1 METFRKLF
9 IAAALAGLLSGLFI
23 TVVHEFS
30 TTRVIIAAE
39 AFEGAGEDAAPAA
52 GTAADTAN
60 ATVVATEE
68 AAGHD
73 HGGEA
78 WGPEDGWERTFYT
91 GLADVLTGIGFAL
104 VLLAGFR
111 IWGGRITWRT
121 GLAWG
126 LAGFA
131 AVVAAPGL
139 GLPPELPGTA
149 AAELGDRQVWW
160 IATAVLTAGGLG
172 LIFLGQR
179 FWMAVLGIVFLI
191 LPHAI
196 GAPQPAEHTMLAPA
210 HMAHQFIVAATIV
223 GLLFWA
229 VLGTLSGYFYNRFF
243 EDARA

>member
-9 IAAALAGLLSGLFI
+9 MAAALSGLISGLFI
-23 TVVHEFS
+23 AVVHEVS

-39 AFEGAGEDAAPAA
+39 AYEGAAPVAE
-52 GTAADTAN
+52 
-60 ATVVATEE
+60 ATGDSA
-68 AAGHD
+68 AAGHEHEEGAAAHSHD
-73 HGGEA
+73 GEA
-78 WGPEDGWERTFYT
+78 WAPADGWQRTLST
-91 GLADVLTGIGFAL
+91 TVADILTGIGFAL
-104 VLLAGFR
+104 VLLAGYR

-139 GLPPELPGTA
+139 GLPPELPGTEA
-149 AAELGDRQVWW
+149 AALADRQAWW

-179 FWMAVLGIVFLI
+179 FWMAVLGIVAI
-191 LPHAI
+191 VLPHAI
-196 GAPQPAEHTMLAPA
+196 GAPQPAEHVMLAPA
-210 HMAHQFIVAATIV
+210 SMAHDFVVAATIV

-229 VLGTLSGYFYNRFF
+229 SLGTLTGYFYNRFF

>member
-30 TTRVIIAAE
+30 TSRVIIAAE
-39 AFEGAGEDAAPAA
+39 AFEGAGEEAAPVE
-52 GTAADTAN
+52 GTAAA
-60 ATVVATEE
+60 ATEE
-68 AAGHD
+68 AAGHE
-73 HGGEA
+73 HGGDA
-78 WGPEDGWERTFYT
+78 WAPEDGWERTFYT
-91 GLADVLTGIGFAL
+91 GLADVLTGIGFSL
-104 VLLAGFR
+104 VLLAGYR
-111 IWGGRITWRT
+111 IWGGRMTWRT
-121 GLAWG
+121 GLFWG

-139 GLPPELPGTA
+139 GLPPELPGTEA
-149 AAELGDRQVWW
+149 AALGDRQVWW
-160 IATAVLTAGGLG
+160 ISTAVLTAGGLG

-179 FWMAVLGIVFLI
+179 FWMAVLGVVFLI

-210 HMAHQFIVAATIV
+210 HMAHQFVVAATIV

-229 VLGTLSGYFYNRFF
+229 VLGATSGYFYNRFF
-243 EDARA
+243 EDARG

>member
-9 IAAALAGLLSGLFI
+9 IAAALSGLLSGLFI

-30 TTRVIIAAE
+30 TSRVIIAAE
-39 AFEGAGEDAAPAA
+39 AFEGTGEEAAPTDD
-52 GTAADTAN
+52 TAATA
-60 ATVVATEE
+60 TTEE

-73 HGGEA
+73 HGGDA
-78 WGPEDGWERTFYT
+78 WAPEDGWERTFYT

-139 GLPPELPGTA
+139 GLPPELPGTEA
-149 AAELGDRQVWW
+149 AALGDRQVWW
-160 IATAVLTAGGLG
+160 ISTAVLTAGGLG

-179 FWMAVLGIVFLI
+179 FWMAVLGVVFLV

-196 GAPQPAEHTMLAPA
+196 GAPQPAEHVMLAPA
-210 HMAHQFIVAATIV
+210 HMAHQFVVAATIV

-229 VLGTLSGYFYNRFF
+229 VLGATSGYFYNRFF

>member
-30 TTRVIIAAE
+30 TSRVIIAAE
-39 AFEGAGEDAAPAA
+39 AFEGAGEEAAPAED
-52 GTAADTAN
+52 TAAAATTAE
-60 ATVVATEE
+60 ATTQE

-78 WGPEDGWERTFYT
+78 WAPEDGWERTFFT
-91 GLADVLTGIGFAL
+91 GLADVLTGIGFSL
-104 VLLAGFR
+104 VLLAGYR
-111 IWGGRITWRT
+111 IWGGRMTWRT
-121 GLAWG
+121 GLFWG

-139 GLPPELPGTA
+139 GLPPELPGTEA
-149 AAELGDRQVWW
+149 AALGDRQVWW
-160 IATAVLTAGGLG
+160 ISTAVLTAGGLG

-179 FWMAVLGIVFLI
+179 FWMAVLGVAFLV

-196 GAPQPAEHTMLAPA
+196 GAPQPAEHIMLAPA
-210 HMAHQFIVAATIV
+210 HMAHQFVVAATIV

-229 VLGTLSGYFYNRFF
+229 VLGATSGYFYNRFF

>member
-30 TTRVIIAAE
+30 TSRVIIAAE
-39 AFEGAGEDAAPAA
+39 AFEGAGEEAAPAED
-52 GTAADTAN
+52 TAAAATTAE
-60 ATVVATEE
+60 ATTQE

-78 WGPEDGWERTFYT
+78 WAPEDGWERTFFT
-91 GLADVLTGIGFAL
+91 GLADVLTGIGFSL
-104 VLLAGFR
+104 VLLAGYR
-111 IWGGRITWRT
+111 IWGGRMTWRT
-121 GLAWG
+121 GLFWG

-139 GLPPELPGTA
+139 GLPPELPGTEA
-149 AAELGDRQVWW
+149 AALGDRQVWW
-160 IATAVLTAGGLG
+160 ISTAVLTAGGLG

-179 FWMAVLGIVFLI
+179 FWMAVLGVAFLI

-210 HMAHQFIVAATIV
+210 HMAHQFVVAATIV

-229 VLGTLSGYFYNRFF
+229 VLGATSGYLYNRFF
-243 EDARA
+243 DDARA

>member
-9 IAAALAGLLSGLFI
+9 IAAALAGLLSGLFV

-39 AFEGAGEDAAPAA
+39 AFEGAGEEAAPA
-52 GTAADTAN
+52 GDAAA
-60 ATVVATEE
+60 ATEE
-68 AAGHD
+68 TAGGEAVAHE
-73 HGGEA
+73 HSEEA

-121 GLAWG
+121 GLFWG

-160 IATAVLTAGGLG
+160 ISTAVLTAGGLG

-179 FWMAVLGIVFLI
+179 FWMAVLGVVFLV

-229 VLGTLSGYFYNRFF
+229 VLGAASGYFYNRFF

>member
-1 METFRKLF
+1 MDTFRKLF
-9 IAAALAGLLSGLFI
+9 IAAALSGLLAGLFI

-39 AFEGAGEDAAPAA
+39 AFEGSAS
-52 GTAADTAN
+52 ADDAN
-60 ATVVATEE
+60 AAALESHAHEGE
-68 AAGHD
+68 AEAGHHHD
-73 HGGEA
+73 GEA

-91 GLADVLTGIGFAL
+91 GVADVLTGIGFSL
-104 VLLAGFR
+104 LLLAGYR

-121 GLAWG
+121 GLFWG

-131 AVVAAPGL
+131 AIVVAPAL
-139 GLPPELPGTA
+139 GLPPELPGTEA
-149 AAELGDRQVWW
+149 AALGGRQAWW

-179 FWMAVLGIVFLI
+179 FWLAVLGLAALV

-196 GAPQPAEHTMLAPA
+196 GAPQPAEHSMLAPVS
-210 HMAHQFIVAATIV
+210 MAHGFIVAAVVT

-229 VLGTLSGYFYNRFF
+229 ALGTLTGYFYNRFF